1 MERVSEGSFAIVFV
15 PYLNLNQSILFHAA
29 FLTKA
34 IHQMTRNMLNFIK
47 QLVYAKE
54 LLRGHFSSLN
64 VDFTTISS
72 KIAP

>member
-1 MERVSEGSFAIVFV
+1 MERVSEGSFAIVLV

>member
-1 MERVSEGSFAIVFV
+1 MERVSEGSFAIVLV
-15 PYLNLNQSILFHAA
+15 SYLNLNQSILFHAA

-64 VDFTTISS
+64 VDFTTISN

>member
-1 MERVSEGSFAIVFV
+1 MERVSEGSFAIVPV